1 MRKFKTNDEVVV
13 IAGKHIGM
21 TGKVISYNTKNNKI
35 LIDGVNEVQRAV
47 KPSQGNPAGG
57 FTKKLLP
64 IHASNVSHFNKTTKK
79 AEKIKVVSNKKGEKV
94 RMLKKSKTEVK

>member
-1 MRKFKTNDEVVV
+1 MRKFKTNDEVIVTT
-13 IAGKHIGM
+13 GKNLGM
-21 TGKVISYNTKNNKI
+21 TGKVISFNKKTNKI
-35 LIDGVNEVQRAV
+35 LVDGVNEVQRAV

-79 AEKIKVVSNKKGEKV
+79 AEKVKIATNKDGKKV
-94 RMLKKSKTEVK
+94 RVLKKSKSEVK